1 MPKVQYGVS
10 TTLDGLFT
18 GIPSLVK
25 QVGRGILSSSL
36 LNVFFVRKG
45 FDLIKE
51 IILPQLY

>member
-25 QVGRGILSSSL
+25 QVGRGL
-36 LNVFFVRKG
+36 
-45 FDLIKE
+45 
-51 IILPQLY
+51 ILPTFQILPLF